1 MKFSG
6 KRRAIFPAILLSLA
20 VLGLVFSLMGCGTT
34 TSPAP
39 SGQSTT
45 IVQGKTQTGSATTQT
60 TTPVTAAA
68 TTAAPAVR
76 EVILA
81 TTTSTQDTGLLDVL
95 VPLFEQKTGYRVKT
109 IAVGTGA
116 AIAMGQRGEADVL
129 LVHDYTKE
137 IPLVNNGYG
146 INRKLVMHND
156 FIIAGPAADPAGIIG
171 SKTAIDAYKK
181 IAAAKVLFISRG
193 DASGTNSA
201 ELRLWTAAGISP
213 KGQSWYQETG
223 QGMGA
228 TLAVAAEKNGYVF
241 TDNATYYS
249 TQKTTGLKVVFEGDP
264 VLLNVYHVIQVNP
277 SKSNKINGPGGRA
290 FVLFMIDP
298 EIQRFIGQFGLEKF
312 GRALFVPDA
321 GKTEAE
327 LGVQ

>member
-1 MKFSG
+1 MKFYRKTIVSSG
-6 KRRAIFPAILLSLA
+6 LAFVSIA
-20 VLGLVFSLMGCGTT
+20 VLALELALTGCVGPQATPPQGGTT
-34 TSPAP
+34 VAGQTQSPAATSP
-39 SGQSTT
+39 TT
-45 IVQGKTQTGSATTQT
+45 ATTT
-60 TTPVTAAA
+60 AVAPVT
-68 TTAAPAVR
+68 APAVR

-95 VPLFEQKTGYRVKT
+95 VPMFEKQTGYKVKT

-137 IPLVNNGYG
+137 IPLMNSGDG

-156 FIIAGPAADPAGIIG
+156 FVVAGPANDPAGVIG
-171 SKTAIDAYKK
+171 SKTAVEAFTR
-181 IAAAKVLFISRG
+181 IAAAKAIFVSRG

-201 ELRLWTAAGISP
+201 ELRLWTKAGISP

-228 TLAVAAEKNGYVF
+228 TLAVAAEKQGYVF

-249 TQKTTGLKVVFEGDP
+249 TQKTTGLKIVFEGDP

-277 SKSNKINGPGGRA
+277 AKSDMINGPGGRA

-298 EIQRFIGQFGLEKF
+298 ATQKFIGEFGLDTL
-312 GRALFVPDA
+312 GRALFVPDY